1 MTDTDVTFFHLPPHD
16 NLRDYSSNPG
26 DRNYEKETQRWIW
39 ASFVLR
45 FLRFFRME
53 NQFLQE
59 KIYFFR
65 KKNSIFARKNRVVL
79 AIFSQEKIL
88 GQFLGLAGLT
98 SSMCA

>member
-1 MTDTDVTFFHLPPHD
+1 
-16 NLRDYSSNPG
+16 
-26 DRNYEKETQRWIW
+26 
-39 ASFVLR
+39 
-45 FLRFFRME
+45 ME

-79 AIFSQEKIL
+79 AIFSQEIFL